1 MSKVMRIG
9 ASLLVA
15 SLIGVA
21 TAVPPAYARHRVDCA
36 KVMKDLKTH
45 MTEKATAEALHIS
58 RSSVYRCKVK
68 ARKAEKAEKKNAPKS
83 VRHVASAEKK

>member
-1 MSKVMRIG
+1 MNKVTRIG
-9 ASLLVA
+9 ALLLVA

-21 TAVPPAYARHRVDCA
+21 TAVTPAYAWHRVDCA
-36 KVMKDLKTH
+36 KVMKDLKAGK
-45 MTEKATAEALHIS
+45 TEKATAEDLHIS

-68 ARKAEKAEKKNAPKS
+68 ARKAEKAEKKDAHKS